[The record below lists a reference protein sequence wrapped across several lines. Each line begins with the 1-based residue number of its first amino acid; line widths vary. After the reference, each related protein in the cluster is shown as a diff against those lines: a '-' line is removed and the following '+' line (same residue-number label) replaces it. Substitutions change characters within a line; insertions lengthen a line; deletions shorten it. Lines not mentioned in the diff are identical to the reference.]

1 MNRWTV
7 FVCLLL
13 LAACTGASKTDE
25 VPTLMVLDTPTPTAA
40 VFSGPTNTPLPQMVG
55 IPTPTPPRD
64 NLGVFI
70 SKLAPGEVVEGNLD
84 DSALNHVYLF
94 DGTSGDFVTIE
105 MTRQSGAIDP
115 LLTLYDPSGERIA
128 MDDNSGGDQAAL
140 LRNIHLSK
148 DGLYSVQASSSG
160 QSGSYQLHF
169 TIGNARVA
177 IMPDFGSGP
186 ATATPIVEVLT
197 PTVATVTTGH
207 MLEDHVPVIGELK
220 SGDDFNR
227 FPVFAIDGEVL
238 TIGASPL
245 GDADLSLSLNVYGP
259 TGDLVAEGSSSS
271 SADDAALIWP
281 LRVDNTGAYVVF
293 VTSETHATGQYSI
306 AYGTGSSNLDVMRG
320 TAAPNVVNEG
330 EIQKRGER
338 DVWSL
343 YLNSGDVIMAAVS
356 PANDVFDP
364 ILEIAKGNDQQAF
377 MVDDN
382 SGSDR
387 NAIIPNIRITESGLY
402 HLRIKAAQAATTGKY
417 TLLWRYINAVPT
429 PTPARGIVR
438 LLTVD
443 DTVADGAYAF
453 YPFQGQ
459 AGQQIEIS
467 VVTEADNGFD
477 PVAVLIGP
485 DGSIIAEGDD
495 SENSLNPRFVMTLS
509 EEGTYTVRVNGYLR
523 GGDFELSVVALY

>member
-1 MNRWTV
+1 
-7 FVCLLL
+7 
-13 LAACTGASKTDE
+13 
-25 VPTLMVLDTPTPTAA
+25 
-40 VFSGPTNTPLPQMVG
+40 
-55 IPTPTPPRD
+55 
-64 NLGVFI
+64 
-70 SKLAPGEVVEGNLD
+70 
-84 DSALNHVYLF
+84 
-94 DGTSGDFVTIE
+94 
-105 MTRQSGAIDP
+105 
-115 LLTLYDPSGERIA
+115 
-128 MDDNSGGDQAAL
+128 
-140 LRNIHLSK
+140 
-148 DGLYSVQASSSG
+148 
-160 QSGSYQLHF
+160 
-169 TIGNARVA
+169 
-177 IMPDFGSGP
+177 
-186 ATATPIVEVLT
+186 
-197 PTVATVTTGH
+197 
-207 MLEDHVPVIGELK
+207 
-220 SGDDFNR
+220 
-227 FPVFAIDGEVL
+227 
-238 TIGASPL
+238 
-245 GDADLSLSLNVYGP
+245 
-259 TGDLVAEGSSSS
+259 
-271 SADDAALIWP
+271 
-281 LRVDNTGAYVVF
+281 
-293 VTSETHATGQYSI
+293 
-306 AYGTGSSNLDVMRG
+306 
-320 TAAPNVVNEG
+320 
-330 EIQKRGER
+330 
-338 DVWSL
+338 
-343 YLNSGDVIMAAVS
+343 
-356 PANDVFDP
+356 VFDP